1 MIHSGALFVART
13 ASGLSSRDRPLHVGE
28 PQGSPSS
35 PRTPSSFLY
44 ARPMPIPRR
53 LERFILG
60 TMMSLVALVAERRVV
75 KALGK
80 KRR

>member
-1 MIHSGALFVART
+1 VSRGRCGGTSRSLRVGF
-13 ASGLSSRDRPLHVGE
+13 ASAGPLRG
-28 PQGSPSS
+28 QGSA
-35 PRTPSSFLY
+35 TLG
-44 ARPMPIPRR
+44 PMRIPRR